1 MEPIMSATITPAP
14 FPQSVGYRKAYPIAT
29 EAILIDNAL
38 RGRDDAFWDLVQPHL
53 PSLNRF
59 TRARLRHDPD
69 AEDIAQQ
76 AVLSALSHLRQFRG
90 EASFKTWLIA
100 IASHEVSHRHRAVA
114 GARPLQECGVAAL
127 QDPAHAPDV
136 QFQRRQ
142 EVERLHQALTRLPEK
157 YRRMIQLRDLHEL
170 SVAETAQSLSL
181 TTAAVRTMHH
191 RARKLLAR
199 AFTRI
204 KQAA

>member
-1 MEPIMSATITPAP
+1 MEPITSTTITPAS
-14 FPQSVGYRKAYPIAT
+14 FSQSRGYGEIIPPAT
-29 EAILIDNAL
+29 EAFLVDSAL
-38 RGRDDAFWDLVQPHL
+38 QGRDEAFWDLVRPHL
-53 PSLNRF
+53 TCLNRF
-59 TRARLRHDPD
+59 ARIRLRNDPD

-100 IASHEVSHRHRAVA
+100 IASNEVCHRRRAAA
-114 GARPLQECGVAAL
+114 GTRPLREGPAANL

-136 QFQRRQ
+136 QLQRRQ

-170 SVAETAQSLSL
+170 SVAETARSLSL
-181 TTAAVRTMHH
+181 TAAAVRTTHH
-191 RARKLLAR
+191 RARKLLASSLN
-199 AFTRI
+199 RI
-204 KQAA
+204 NPAA

>member
-1 MEPIMSATITPAP
+1 MEAITSATITPAP
-14 FPQSVGYRKAYPIAT
+14 CPRSDEYRKAFPRGT
-29 EAILIDNAL
+29 EAFLIDSAL
-38 RGRDDAFWDLVQPHL
+38 RGRDDAFWDLVEPHL
-53 PSLNRF
+53 SSLNRF
-59 TRARLRHDPD
+59 ARTRLGNDPD

-100 IASHEVSHRHRAVA
+100 IASHEVSHRRRAAA
-114 GARPLQECGVAAL
+114 GSRPLQESWAVTVK
-127 QDPAHAPDV
+127 DPGRAPDV
-136 QFQRRQ
+136 EFQRRQ

-170 SVAETAQSLSL
+170 SVAETARSLSL

>member
-1 MEPIMSATITPAP
+1 MESITSTTITPAP
-14 FPQSVGYRKAYPIAT
+14 FPQSGGYRETSPRAT
-29 EAILIDNAL
+29 EDFPIGSAL
-38 RGRDDAFWDLVQPHL
+38 RGRDDAFTDLIQPHL
-53 PSLNRF
+53 TSLNRF
-59 TRARLRHDPD
+59 ARIRLGSDPD
-69 AEDIAQQ
+69 AEDIVQQ
-76 AVLSALSHLRQFRG
+76 AILAALRHRQQFRG

-100 IASHEVSHRHRAVA
+100 IASNEVSHWRRAA
-114 GARPLQECGVAAL
+114 AKARPLQECRAATL

-170 SVAETAQSLSL
+170 SVAETARSLSL
-181 TTAAVRTMHH
+181 TTAAVRTRHH
-191 RARKLLAR
+191 RARKLLVRSFAR
-199 AFTRI
+199 V